1 MNQNSNFDPY
11 EVINHTNEIERIQ
24 MEKEKND
31 RYVSRNIP
39 EQLNKLSIMEVIDS
53 SRMNESIPQNQSYR
67 YSDDDYETGEPMTF
81 KPRNVKTL
89 SENDN
94 ENDINTNVDI
104 DTKASFS
111 HYSTNECCVIIRA
124 FKENL
129 LEMCDKVINYYEN
142 IKKRDIGSLS
152 GSNYRVEMATFAYE
166 ALENFNLW
174 KEEIAKV
181 FEKGETSLI
190 DLKERYE
197 IKKEKDEKLK
207 EMENSI
213 LQVTKAINENNF
225 GISSSAK
232 NSNSLLKYKELNSNY
247 SNNNITN
254 NSERLVNKLNEIE
267 ELEKIYNGKITNYEI
282 EIRKLNEHIKYYQ
295 NVVNQ
300 SKSLIDDLY
309 DKNKIITAKLI
320 KYKQIAE
327 NNNNFSNT
335 NASTFYGN

>member
-1 MNQNSNFDPY
+1 MDQNSNFDPY

-89 SENDN
+89 SEND
-94 ENDINTNVDI
+94 INTNVDI

-142 IKKRDIGSLS
+142 IKKRD
-152 GSNYRVEMATFAYE
+152 
-166 ALENFNLW
+166 EN
-174 KEEIAKV
+174 
-181 FEKGETSLI
+181 
-190 DLKERYE
+190 
-197 IKKEKDEKLK
+197 
-207 EMENSI
+207 
-213 LQVTKAINENNF
+213 
-225 GISSSAK
+225 
-232 NSNSLLKYKELNSNY
+232 
-247 SNNNITN
+247 
-254 NSERLVNKLNEIE
+254 
-267 ELEKIYNGKITNYEI
+267 
-282 EIRKLNEHIKYYQ
+282 
-295 NVVNQ
+295 
-300 SKSLIDDLY
+300 
-309 DKNKIITAKLI
+309 DKNKTKPPKPFDL
-320 KYKQIAE
+320 
-327 NNNNFSNT
+327 
-335 NASTFYGN
+335 GG